1 MLVHFIVYTIKTM
14 INKKEK
20 PVEDWQLWSIKKDF
34 FFDMEEEKDA
44 NWPTLS
50 RKAECLF
57 STDSLSGYWLDL
69 VFDLVKEAWFDGID
83 LAIWKNFDSRKVDY
97 VKKLSETYQL
107 PIKVIQ
113 TSDNLNDK
121 EINRAIDLCY
131 ELGADTIAINAPK
144 FFNFKAFSFIT
155 DNILRRRKENKS
167 IHFAIINPEDSSLFA
182 LPIPKYRFSNMV
194 EIVKKY
200 LCYIGLDIANLD
212 SDAFENDFL
221 RKIKDFLPYLA
232 VVYFS
237 DKSKIWEGHV
247 LPGDGVLKLPTFLK
261 RLKEYWFNR
270 YISTKIKISKSD
282 LSDSDKVK
290 IILKKSRKYF
300 QENYEEAQLD

>member
-1 MLVHFIVYTIKTM
+1 M

-20 PVEDWQLWSIKKDF
+20 PMEDWQLWSIKKDF
-34 FFDMEEEKDA
+34 FFDMEDEKSTEETKKE
-44 NWPTLS
+44 PTAP
-50 RKAECLF
+50 RKTECLF
-57 STDSLSGYWLDL
+57 STDSLSGYGLDL
-69 VFDLVKEAWFDGID
+69 VFELVKEAWYDGID
-83 LAIWKNFDSRKVDY
+83 LAIWKNFDSRKIDY
-97 VKKLSETYQL
+97 VKKLSATYDL

-131 ELGADTIAINAPK
+131 ELGADTISINAPK
-144 FFNFKAFSFIT
+144 FFNFKTFSFIT

-167 IHFAIINPEDSSLFA
+167 LHFAIINPEDSSVFA

-200 LCYIGLDIANLD
+200 LCYIWLDISNLNSD
-212 SDAFENDFL
+212 SFENDFL

-232 VVYFS
+232 VIYFS
-237 DKSKIWEGHV
+237 DKSRVWEGHI
-247 LPGDGVLKLPTFLK
+247 LPGDWVLKLPTFLK
-261 RLKEYWFNR
+261 KLKEFWYNR
-270 YISTKIKISKSD
+270 YLSTKINILKSD

-290 IILKKSRKYF
+290 IILKKSRKYL
-300 QENYEEAQLD
+300 QEYFDEAELD

>member
-1 MLVHFIVYTIKTM
+1 M

-20 PVEDWQLWSIKKDF
+20 PMEDWQLWSIKKDF
-34 FFDMEEEKDA
+34 FFDMEDEKSADA
-44 NWPTLS
+44 PKDPKKT
-50 RKAECLF
+50 ECLF
-57 STDSLSGYWLDL
+57 STDSLSWYGLDL
-69 VFDLVKEAWFDGID
+69 VFELVKEAGFDGID

-97 VKKLSETYQL
+97 VKKLSEKYEL

-144 FFNFKAFSFIT
+144 FFNFKPFSFIT
-155 DNILRRRKENKS
+155 DNVLRRRKEHKS
-167 IHFAIINPEDSSLFA
+167 IHFSIINPEDSSVFA

-200 LCYIGLDIANLD
+200 LCYIWLDISNLD
-212 SDAFENDFL
+212 SDSFESDFL
-221 RKIKDFLPYLA
+221 RKIKDFLPYLS
-232 VVYFS
+232 VIYFS
-237 DKSKIWEGHV
+237 DKSRVGEWHI
-247 LPGDGVLKLPTFLK
+247 LPGDWVLKLPTFLK
-261 RLKEYWFNR
+261 KLKEYGYNR
-270 YISTKIKISKSD
+270 YLSTKIKISKAD

-290 IILKKSRKYF
+290 LILKKARKYL
-300 QENYEEAQLD
+300 QENYDEVELD

>member
-1 MLVHFIVYTIKTM
+1 MEDGKSTSDPREP
-14 INKKEK
+14 KK
-20 PVEDWQLWSIKKDF
+20 S
-34 FFDMEEEKDA
+34 
-44 NWPTLS
+44 
-50 RKAECLF
+50 ECLF
-57 STDSLSGYWLDL
+57 STDSLSGYGLDL
-69 VFDLVKEAWFDGID
+69 VFELVKEAGFDGID
-83 LAIWKNFDSRKVDY
+83 LAIWKNFDSRKIDY
-97 VKKLSETYQL
+97 VKKLSDNYKL

-144 FFNFKAFSFIT
+144 FFNFKTFSFIT
-155 DNILRRRKENKS
+155 DNVLRRRKEHKG
-167 IHFAIINPEDSSLFA
+167 IHFSIINPEDSSLFA

-232 VVYFS
+232 VIYFS
-237 DKSKIWEGHV
+237 DKSKIGEGHI
-247 LPGDGVLKLPTFLK
+247 LPGD
-261 RLKEYWFNR
+261 
-270 YISTKIKISKSD
+270 
-282 LSDSDKVK
+282 
-290 IILKKSRKYF
+290 
-300 QENYEEAQLD
+300 

>member
-1 MLVHFIVYTIKTM
+1 M

-20 PVEDWQLWSIKKDF
+20 PMEDWQLWSIKKDF
-34 FFDMEEEKDA
+34 FFDMEDEKSTEKSDTE
-44 NWPTLS
+44 PTTS
-50 RKAECLF
+50 KKPECLF
-57 STDSLSGYWLDL
+57 STDSLSGYGLDL
-69 VFDLVKEAWFDGID
+69 VFELVKEAWFDGID

-97 VKKLSETYQL
+97 VKKLSDNYQL

-131 ELGADTIAINAPK
+131 ALGADTITINAPN
-144 FFNFKAFSFIT
+144 FFNFKTFSFIT

-167 IHFAIINPEDSSLFA
+167 IHFSIINPEDSSIFA

-200 LCYIGLDIANLD
+200 LCYIWLDISNLD
-212 SDAFENDFL
+212 SDSFESDFL
-221 RKIKDFLPYLA
+221 RKMKDFLPYLA

-237 DKSKIWEGHV
+237 DKSRVWEGHI
-247 LPGDGVLKLPTFLK
+247 LPGDWVLKLSTFLK
-261 RLKEYWFNR
+261 KLKEYGYNR
-270 YISTKIKISKSD
+270 YVSTKIKISKTD
-282 LSDSDKVK
+282 LADSDKVK
-290 IILKKSRKYF
+290 LILKKARNYL
-300 QENYEEAQLD
+300 QEHYEEVELD

>member
-1 MLVHFIVYTIKTM
+1 M

-20 PVEDWQLWSIKKDF
+20 PMEDPQLWSIKKDF
-34 FFDMEEEKDA
+34 FFDMEDGKSTTD
-44 NWPTLS
+44 PRDPKKS
-50 RKAECLF
+50 ECLF

-69 VFDLVKEAWFDGID
+69 VFELVKEAWFDGID
-83 LAIWKNFDSRKVDY
+83 LAIRKNFDSRKIDY
-97 VKKLSETYQL
+97 VKKLSENYKL
-107 PIKVIQ
+107 PVKVIQ
-113 TSDNLNDK
+113 CSDNLNDK

-155 DNILRRRKENKS
+155 DNILKRRKEHKA

-200 LCYIGLDIANLD
+200 LCYIWLDIANLD
-212 SDAFENDFL
+212 SDSFETDFM
-221 RKIKDFLPYLA
+221 RKMKDFLPYLA
-232 VVYFS
+232 VIYFS
-237 DKSKIWEGHV
+237 DKSRVGEWHI

-261 RLKEYWFNR
+261 KLKEYWYNR
-270 YISTKIKISKSD
+270 YVSTKIKISKSD
-282 LSDSDKVK
+282 LADSDKVK
-290 IILKKSRKYF
+290 LILKKSRKYL
-300 QENYEEAQLD
+300 QENYEEVESN

>member
-1 MLVHFIVYTIKTM
+1 M
-14 INKKEK
+14 
-20 PVEDWQLWSIKKDF
+20 EDTQLWSIKKDF
-34 FFDMEEEKDA
+34 FFDMEDGKSTDDPKDIKK
-44 NWPTLS
+44 S
-50 RKAECLF
+50 MCLF

-69 VFDLVKEAWFDGID
+69 VFELAKEAWFDGID
-83 LAIWKNFDSRKVDY
+83 LAIRKNFDSRKIDY
-97 VKKLSETYQL
+97 VKKLSENYQL

-144 FFNFKAFSFIT
+144 FFNFKTFSFIT
-155 DNILRRRKENKS
+155 DNVLKRRKEHKG

-200 LCYIGLDIANLD
+200 LCYIGLDISNLD
-212 SDAFENDFL
+212 SDAFESDFL
-221 RKIKDFLPYLA
+221 RKMKDFLPYLA
-232 VVYFS
+232 VIYFS
-237 DKSKIWEGHV
+237 DKSKIGEWHI

-261 RLKEYWFNR
+261 KLKEYGYNR
-270 YISTKIKISKSD
+270 YVSTKIKISKSD

-290 IILKKSRKYF
+290 IILQKSRKYL
-300 QENYEEAQLD
+300 QENYEEVKLD

>member
-1 MLVHFIVYTIKTM
+1 MEDGKPTNDPKVDKKTM
-14 INKKEK
+14 
-20 PVEDWQLWSIKKDF
+20 
-34 FFDMEEEKDA
+34 
-44 NWPTLS
+44 
-50 RKAECLF
+50 CLF
-57 STDSLSGYWLDL
+57 GTDSLSGYGLDL
-69 VFDLVKEAWFDGID
+69 VFELAKEAWFDGVD
-83 LAIWKNFDSRKVDY
+83 LAIRKNFDSRKIDY
-97 VKKLSETYQL
+97 VKKLSEKYEL

-131 ELGADTIAINAPK
+131 ELGADTITINSPK

-155 DNILRRRKENKS
+155 DNVLRRRKENKS
-167 IHFAIINPEDSSLFA
+167 IHFSIINPEDSSLFA

-221 RKIKDFLPYLA
+221 RKMKDFLPYLS
-232 VVYFS
+232 VIYFS
-237 DKSKIWEGHV
+237 DKSRVGEWHI
-247 LPGDGVLKLPTFLK
+247 LPGDGVLKLSTFLK
-261 RLKEYWFNR
+261 KLKEYGYNR

-290 IILKKSRKYF
+290 LILKKSRKYL
-300 QENYEEAQLD
+300 QENYEEVELD

>member
-1 MLVHFIVYTIKTM
+1 M

-20 PVEDWQLWSIKKDF
+20 PMEDWQLWTIKKDF
-34 FFDMEEEKDA
+34 FFDMEDEKTT
-44 NWPTLS
+44 NTPSEIKKT
-50 RKAECLF
+50 ECLF
-57 STDSLSGYWLDL
+57 STDSLSGYGLDL
-69 VFDLVKEAWFDGID
+69 VFELAKEAWFDGID
-83 LAIWKNFDSRKVDY
+83 LAIRKNFDSRKVDY
-97 VKKLSETYQL
+97 VKKLSDNYDL

-131 ELGADTIAINAPK
+131 ALGVDTVTINAPR

-167 IHFAIINPEDSSLFA
+167 IHFSIINPEDSSLFA

-200 LCYIGLDIANLD
+200 LCYIWLDISNLD
-212 SDAFENDFL
+212 SDSFESDFL
-221 RKIKDFLPYLA
+221 RKIKDFLPYLS
-232 VVYFS
+232 VIYFS
-237 DKSKIWEGHV
+237 DKSRVWEWHI
-247 LPGDGVLKLPTFLK
+247 LPGDWVLKLSTFLK
-261 RLKEYWFNR
+261 KLKEYWYNR

-282 LSDSDKVK
+282 LADSDKVK
-290 IILKKSRKYF
+290 LILKKSRNYLT
-300 QENYEEAQLD
+300 ENYEEIELD